1 MYFSVYYLEG
11 IKTTGDERINYIIY
25 IHKGG
30 FFIML
35 GNEMFKFSQR
45 ALYQDGRVMR
55 IQMEQKA
62 REGRKEMAEKGLPG
76 LH

>member
-1 MYFSVYYLEG
+1 
-11 IKTTGDERINYIIY
+11 
-25 IHKGG
+25 
-30 FFIML
+30 ML
-35 GNEMFKFSQR
+35 GNEMFKF
-45 ALYQDGRVMR
+45 QDGRVMR